1 MAEPRNAASLF
12 SHSLKTPL
20 SSVKVAAQLL
30 RKHIQDQL
38 TEKDQELLEAIIRNI
53 STLEARLNKIVEL
66 STPLQDRIFIE
77 LELDQ
82 LEAIH
87 SIKPEIVSKP
97 PEQTS
102 VEINKTEKLIIHAD
116 PEIADLIP
124 KFLDNRQKDI
134 VMIESALEI
143 NDFETI
149 RILGHSMKGA
159 GGGYGFDGVTEIGKN
174 LEEAAKEADSN
185 KIRNGVHELAQY
197 RSKVEVIYDE
207 Q

>member
-1 MAEPRNAASLF
+1 MAEPRNAASLL

-30 RKHIQDQL
+30 SKHIHDQL
-38 TEKDQELLEAIIRNI
+38 TDKDRELLEAIIRNV
-53 STLEARLNKIVEL
+53 STLEARLNKIIEL
-66 STPLQDRIFIE
+66 STPLQDRIFVE

-87 SIKPEIVSKP
+87 SIKTEIVPKP

-102 VEINKTEKLIIHAD
+102 VEIIQTEKLVIHAD

-134 VMIESALEI
+134 VMIESALET

-149 RILGHSMKGA
+149 RLLGHSMKGA

-185 KIRNGVHELAQY
+185 KIRNGVDELAKY
-197 RSKVEVIYDE
+197 LRKVEVIYDE